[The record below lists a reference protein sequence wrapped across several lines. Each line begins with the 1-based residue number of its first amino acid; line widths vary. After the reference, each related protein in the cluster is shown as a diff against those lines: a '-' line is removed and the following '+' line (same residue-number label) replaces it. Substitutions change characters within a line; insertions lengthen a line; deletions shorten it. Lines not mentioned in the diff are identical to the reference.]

1 MTMLPFGP
9 VAPISRR
16 AVAYVIDALIAG
28 GLGVVLSGIVVTIAV
43 ATGSPEGI
51 LLVIAIGMPVVVA
64 IELAWL
70 LIYTYMQV
78 GTGSIGMRVQ
88 GVRLVD
94 AENGGSIGFWRALL
108 RNVIFGLAASIVV
121 GYFSPL
127 FDGSGRFQGWHDKVA
142 KSLVID
148 ARSSSPA
155 APPTQAMPVAQP
167 FGQGFAGQQLATPG
181 YPDPAGS
188 PAPRGAIPAPP
199 LPFGGQTPA
208 QPSFEQPV
216 HPQATPA
223 PAPDPYA
230 APAPSAP
237 APLAPE
243 PADDLDE
250 TIVPP
255 RPPLPV
261 TPAPAAP
268 LPADSSLIAFV
279 PGITQDAPVRP
290 MAPEQ
295 PESAGVAPVAPA
307 PIAPGPEGA
316 EDEAPTAENP
326 AVPASVVPVAQNQD
340 HDDDLEQTRISV
352 PGHRLVFTWDDG
364 LRVSVSRRT
373 IFGRNPAAED
383 GAITVPVRDETLSLS
398 KTHFEAAAETFGGWV
413 MDRSSTNGT
422 MIIREGVQIPCPPGE
437 RVGIKLGDVI
447 SIGDR
452 IVTVGGYE

>member
-1 MTMLPFGP
+1 MTMLPFGQI
-9 VAPISRR
+9 APIPRR

-28 GLGVVLSGIVVTIAV
+28 GLGIVLSGILVTIAV
-43 ATGSPEGI
+43 LAGSPEGT
-51 LLVIAIGMPVVVA
+51 LLVLAIGMPVVVA

-70 LIYTYMQV
+70 LIYTYMQS
-78 GTGSIGMRVQ
+78 GTGSIGMRAQ

-94 AENGGSIGFWRALL
+94 AANGDSIGFWRALL

-121 GYFSPL
+121 GYFTPL
-127 FDGSGRFQGWHDKVA
+127 FDGSGRYQGWHDKVG
-142 KSLVID
+142 KSVIID
-148 ARSSSPA
+148 TRTAAPA

-167 FGQGFAGQQLATPG
+167 FGQDFAGQQLSTPG
-181 YPDPAGS
+181 YP
-188 PAPRGAIPAPP
+188 APSGQPAPP
-199 LPFGGQTPA
+199 QAPAQQYGAPPA
-208 QPSFEQPV
+208 QPSYAAPAADPFAAAAPAGD
-216 HPQATPA
+216 PFAAPAPAAPA
-223 PAPDPYA
+223 PAPA
-230 APAPSAP
+230 SMH
-237 APLAPE
+237 E
-243 PADDLDE
+243 PADALDE

-261 TPAPAAP
+261 TPTPAPP

-290 MAPEQ
+290 AAPAQ
-295 PESAGVAPVAPA
+295 PQPADEAPVAPA
-307 PIAPGPEGA
+307 PVAPAAPESAPG
-316 EDEAPTAENP
+316 DLEAPTAETP
-326 AVPASVVPVAQNQD
+326 AVPASFVPVAE
-340 HDDDLEQTRISV
+340 DDLEQTRISI

-364 LRVSVSRRT
+364 TRVSVSRRT

-398 KTHFEAAAETFGGWV
+398 KTHFEAAAETTGGWL

-422 MIIREGVQIPCPPGE
+422 AIIRDGAQIACPPGE
-437 RVGIKLGDVI
+437 RVGIRLGDVI